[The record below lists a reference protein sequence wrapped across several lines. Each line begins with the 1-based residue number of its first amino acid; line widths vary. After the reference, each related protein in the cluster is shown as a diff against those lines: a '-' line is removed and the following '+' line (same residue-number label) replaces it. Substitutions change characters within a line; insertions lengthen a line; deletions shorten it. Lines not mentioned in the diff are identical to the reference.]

1 MRSDLRVLLRRCP
14 YLTWKNWVKKPIR
27 YVPKVYNRVFLISLV
42 KSEWI
47 STGIRCSVARPQSA
61 CWHPYTPP
69 TLHQKSFLYK
79 VTFRIQLEAAVS
91 AEGQLVVWLGLFW
104 GLLSAAAF
112 VKTGSGSEPQK
123 NNHLLWTS
131 FLNMERPIERWME
144 RTSWLW

>member
-42 KSEWI
+42 KS
-47 STGIRCSVARPQSA
+47 SGFPQASGA
-61 CWHPYTPP
+61 VLPGHSQRADTLTPLP
-69 TLHQKSFLYK
+69 LHQKSFLYK

-91 AEGQLVVWLGLFW
+91 AEGRLVVWLGLFW

-123 NNHLLWTS
+123 NNHLIWTS
-131 FLNMERPIERWME
+131 FLNMERPIGRWME
-144 RTSWLW
+144 RTWWLW